1 MGRTRW
7 LPFAIVS
14 LLAAAPYLATP
25 GFDFVFDDRHLI
37 VHNLFLREATSP
49 FTAFAHHFWHGTP
62 YGAAYYRPLVVA
74 SFALNGHVLG
84 WGPAGFHL
92 VNILLHAGNAMLL
105 LALARRLG
113 CPALAASCAA
123 GLFAVHPVA
132 AWPVASVVAR
142 VDLLPALFVSC
153 AWLALCPSFAGTPL
167 DASESR
173 PDRGRRAAWVGFFLL
188 ALLSKESAVAFL
200 VVPLLALRRMRGEAN
215 PVKPGP
221 RVWAALAAALVGYL
235 ALRRAAGAALLMD
248 RRLIDPLINPLGVLP
263 FPARILAAADLS
275 GRYMLYVLAPIRFG
289 DPRNYLDAAAL
300 PSLSDAAVIG
310 SLAVL
315 LVWAAAVVVLWLRRD
330 RISVPLGF
338 ALASF
343 LPASNLIVPITS
355 LYALNFLY
363 MPLLGLSLAVG
374 ELLGRTSFLTS
385 RHWRAQ
391 ALGAGLLLA
400 ALAAGSFREAGIWRD
415 EATLFAALEER
426 FPSYAPAHSGLGVAL
441 LDRGRPGE
449 AIAPLRKALAIT
461 DTSLEAHYNLGTAL
475 ILTSSDRRGLEE
487 ALLHLRR
494 AIELRPGFVPARIQA
509 GRVLLLLDRPEEA
522 AGQFRDLARQFPSS
536 RDIRSRL
543 VDSLIRTGD
552 FGEARVEALSARQDF
567 PEVAWFDFC
576 LARVEAHNNRREA
589 LALLEAAIAKDASAR
604 AWIREVDDFNF
615 YRGVPEFDRMMADR

>member
-142 VDLLPALFVSC
+142 VDLLPAL
-153 AWLALCPSFAGTPL
+153 
-167 DASESR
+167 
-173 PDRGRRAAWVGFFLL
+173 
-188 ALLSKESAVAFL
+188 
-200 VVPLLALRRMRGEAN
+200 ALRRMRGEAN

-275 GRYMLYVLAPIRFG
+275 GRYM
-289 DPRNYLDAAAL
+289 
-300 PSLSDAAVIG
+300 
-310 SLAVL
+310 
-315 LVWAAAVVVLWLRRD
+315 
-330 RISVPLGF
+330 
-338 ALASF
+338 
-343 LPASNLIVPITS
+343 
-355 LYALNFLY
+355 
-363 MPLLGLSLAVG
+363 
-374 ELLGRTSFLTS
+374 
-385 RHWRAQ
+385 
-391 ALGAGLLLA
+391 
-400 ALAAGSFREAGIWRD
+400 
-415 EATLFAALEER
+415 
-426 FPSYAPAHSGLGVAL
+426 
-441 LDRGRPGE
+441 
-449 AIAPLRKALAIT
+449 
-461 DTSLEAHYNLGTAL
+461 
-475 ILTSSDRRGLEE
+475 
-487 ALLHLRR
+487 
-494 AIELRPGFVPARIQA
+494 
-509 GRVLLLLDRPEEA
+509 
-522 AGQFRDLARQFPSS
+522 
-536 RDIRSRL
+536 
-543 VDSLIRTGD
+543 
-552 FGEARVEALSARQDF
+552 
-567 PEVAWFDFC
+567 
-576 LARVEAHNNRREA
+576 
-589 LALLEAAIAKDASAR
+589 
-604 AWIREVDDFNF
+604 
-615 YRGVPEFDRMMADR
+615 